1 MTVVDAVRELE
12 GGTPA
17 GPCLVPGVPVSR
29 APAAPVLVEDRGP
42 VRVITL
48 NRPEVRN
55 AINLDLRY
63 ALADAVEAADA
74 DPSVRAI
81 VLTGADGAFC
91 SGGDIATMQR
101 APRHETTA
109 RAQAA
114 QRVVRALWHTPK
126 PVVAAVEGPA
136 FGAGA
141 ALALACDRVVAAADA
156 TFATTFTTVGLAG
169 DMGIFA
175 SLPARV
181 GPARARQ
188 MLMLGTRVSGS
199 EAGAMGLVDC
209 VVEPG
214 SALDVAMADATML
227 AAGPP
232 LALGVI
238 KQMLSGEPRHPL
250 AVLDLEVHNQ
260 VSLWDTDDFTEGV
273 AAFAERRRPSFGT
286 PALRR
291 SGD

>member
-1 MTVVDAVRELE
+1 MTVR
-12 GGTPA
+12 
-17 GPCLVPGVPVSR
+17 
-29 APAAPVLVEDRGP
+29 VEDRGA
-42 VRVITL
+42 VRVVTL
-48 NRPEVRN
+48 DRPHVKN
-55 AINLDLRY
+55 AIDLPLRR
-63 ALADAVEAADA
+63 ALAEAVEAADA
-74 DPSVRAI
+74 EPAVRAV
-81 VLTGADGAFC
+81 VLTGAGGAFC
-91 SGGDIATMQR
+91 SGGDIATMRR

-141 ALALACDRVVAAADA
+141 ALALACDRVVSAADA
-156 TFATTFTTVGLAG
+156 TFATTFTGVGLAG

-181 GPARARQ
+181 GAARARQ
-188 MLMLGTRVSGS
+188 MLMLGTRLSGA
-199 EAGAMGLVDC
+199 EAGSIGLVDR
-209 VVEPG
+209 VVDPG
-214 SALDVAMADATML
+214 DALAAALEDAARL

-250 AVLDLEVHNQ
+250 AVLDLEVRNQ
-260 VSLWDTDDFTEGV
+260 TMLWDSDDFAEGV
-273 AAFAERRRPSFGT
+273 SAFAEKRRPVFGAAH
-286 PALRR
+286 PRR
-291 SGD
+291 AE